1 MAADDSERSRSAP
14 DEQPREQGPA
24 RGKRQRAVDLFSP
37 HRYRALQL
45 NAFERRAG
53 RASEPDAVAPG
64 EDDAVDPLLYSDAP
78 AAEAA
83 RANSEG
89 IERHEPFDLLSPIDA
104 PQDFDFPFDPNA
116 GADDEEF
123 GDDDA
128 VEYTEPEASQS
139 GEYHTDE
146 YQTDEYQTT
155 DYQTTEFQSTEFQ
168 TTDYQ
173 AGEFRSG
180 EIETSQTETVQ
191 LEAYQQPVFGDLED
205 SRADGA
211 TAAGELPVQPSGA
224 GSRTGGRNMPVA
236 TAVGLALLVVTV
248 AAAYYH
254 KLAFAALLY
263 LFAVGAVIEWKR
275 ALERHGRRIPIV
287 PLIAATLGLGVA
299 TYYGKAEGLVVALL
313 VGCAGVVAW
322 RIGDERIENT
332 LADSLAGVLTL
343 LWIPFLASFL
353 FLLELADNGWQRVL
367 IVVLA
372 VVGNDTGA
380 LVAGVLFGRHKLL
393 PRVSP
398 AKTWEGAIGG
408 LLIGTTA
415 ASVAAYFFFDGK
427 WYIGAAVGLASAVA
441 AVIGDLAESALKR
454 DIQVKDMSSA
464 LPGHGGIL
472 DRIDSLLFAAPVGY
486 VVFAIFLGTLG
497 GGGL

>member
-1 MAADDSERSRSAP
+1 MVADDAERLRSAP
-14 DEQPREQGPA
+14 DQQPEEETVA

-37 HRYRALQL
+37 HRYRAMQV

-53 RASEPDAVAPG
+53 KAIEPDEVI
-64 EDDAVDPLLYSDAP
+64 EDDDAADPLLSSDEP

-83 RANSEG
+83 RAPAEG
-89 IERHEPFDLLSPIDA
+89 IARREPFEILSPVDVLEN
-104 PQDFDFPFDPNA
+104 FDFPFDPSAVQDDDELTDDELTDDGVNIEAIDA
-116 GADDEEF
+116 GAAIVDSEATQSEPAEF
-123 GDDDA
+123 VVTEADVARFEAAQSDSAELETTQLDTYPPPEFADLADA
-128 VEYTEPEASQS
+128 FQPGADPAS
-139 GEYHTDE
+139 GED
-146 YQTDEYQTT
+146 Q
-155 DYQTTEFQSTEFQ
+155 
-168 TTDYQ
+168 
-173 AGEFRSG
+173 
-180 EIETSQTETVQ
+180 
-191 LEAYQQPVFGDLED
+191 
-205 SRADGA
+205 
-211 TAAGELPVQPSGA
+211 
-224 GSRTGGRNMPVA
+224 GGPVA
-236 TAVGLALLVVTV
+236 KARRSAGRDMPAAATVGLVLLAATV
-248 AAAYYH
+248 GAAYFH

-263 LFAVGAVIEWKR
+263 LFVIGAVIEWKR

-287 PLIAATLGLGVA
+287 PLVAATVGLGFA
-299 TYYGKAEGLVVALL
+299 TYFGKAEGLVVALL

-353 FLLELADNGWQRVL
+353 FLLEIADDGWQRVI

-380 LVAGVLFGRHKLL
+380 LAVGVRFGRHKLL

-408 LLIGTTA
+408 LLVGT
-415 ASVAAYFFFDGK
+415 VAAAVAAFFFFDGD
-427 WYIGAAVGLASAVA
+427 WYIGAAVGFACAIA
-441 AVIGDLAESALKR
+441 AAIGDLAESALKR
-454 DIQVKDMSSA
+454 DIQVKDMSSV